1 MSLHGRILNSLYLM
15 LIVIFFYY
23 DQNILNSICVRFN
36 RNLMIEEKSLNNLK
50 EVNKSNKNKTT
61 NDKSL
66 PHNYQT
72 HAVTNINQIH
82 IFNFWRKKTPIK
94 LKIVK
99 SNSFSLGN

>member
-50 EVNKSNKNKTT
+50 EINKSNKK
-61 NDKSL
+61 
-66 PHNYQT
+66 
-72 HAVTNINQIH
+72 
-82 IFNFWRKKTPIK
+82 IK
-94 LKIVK
+94 QLMTKAYRTIIK
-99 SNSFSLGN
+99 HMPLLM